1 MRSSESGF
9 AIFYTEYTFRAL
21 ALKALDQH
29 LANASPIA
37 SSSSNIALQA
47 PRLPPVSQPKYE
59 SISPS
64 ANASPN
70 ANGYAHDPKKSVSDG
85 NGGEAMV
92 KSESQ

>member
-1 MRSSESGF
+1 VRSFGSGF
-9 AIFYTEYTFRAL
+9 AIFYTEDTFRAL

-29 LANASPIA
+29 IANASPVA
-37 SSSSNIALQA
+37 SSSSNIAFQA

-70 ANGYAHDPKKSVSDG
+70 ANGYTHDHKKSVSEG
-85 NGGEAMV
+85 NGEAMA
-92 KSESQ
+92 KPESQ